1 MADAVT
7 TSTTL
12 SRAFPGRLMLIA
24 ALAMLA
30 ILAVIIG
37 PYVLDTYTVNILVRS
52 FVYAATALTV
62 DILWGYAGILTFG
75 QAAFFG
81 IGAYAAGI
89 IFTYMDFSPGTAIL
103 ALLAGLAVS
112 ALVAGVTG
120 WISFFHGAS
129 PLYAAIVT
137 LALPIILV
145 QVIYSGGTFTG
156 SSSGLVGYNTFDL
169 SVEAWFTITGIG
181 LVLLTVGAWFF
192 VNSDFGRVLV
202 AIRENEQRCTYLGI
216 DAPRIKI
223 LLMVVMAMIASVA
236 GYAYAGYTVVVAPE
250 IGSFVFGT
258 ELVMWVALGGRGTL
272 IGPVLGTV
280 AIDLISAYLSGNL
293 PFVWKLI
300 VGTVF
305 VLVIVAL
312 PQGILP
318 VIRTG
323 ARRLWSAII
332 GREVVAAVAVP
343 ALAEVKGGRRSGSGS
358 DAPALQVTGLS
369 RSYGSLKVLEGVQFK
384 ALGSEL
390 LGIIGPNGAG
400 KTTLMR
406 CLSDGY
412 ERSDGTVAVFGND
425 IARKPP
431 HGIVGFGIGRSFQTT
446 SLFETLTVAECL
458 RLARYRL
465 DLHANVE
472 PRAHPGPARQR
483 ATGHHSDRPR
493 PRDGTR
499 KPPSLARHEARA
511 GAGHGAGAGAG
522 SAAAGRAHRRP
533 HQAGAHA
540 DRQHPRRSG
549 PARGAVHPRHRARHG
564 FRSRDL
570 HAYDRAASG
579 QGFTRRVCGRG
590 GRLRSGALDLCRGAA
605 RRRAMSETAA
615 LDICGLSSGY
625 GEAIVLR
632 NVSLTIRPGE
642 IIALLGKN
650 GMGKSTLLKTVLGFL
665 PAKAGSIRLF
675 GDEITA
681 LPTYVITRRNIAY
694 TPQEQTL
701 FQDLSVEDNLRL
713 GLRDDKGLKEG
724 IARLSDYFPIIRQRL
739 KQKAGTL
746 SGGEQKMLIVSRAL
760 LASPRLIMI
769 DEISEGLQPSMIQ
782 RLTDILL
789 AERKRTGMAIFVV
802 EQNVPFALFG
812 GRPVRCAEARRDRR

>member
-1 MADAVT
+1 M
-7 TSTTL
+7 
-12 SRAFPGRLMLIA
+12 
-24 ALAMLA
+24 
-30 ILAVIIG
+30 
-37 PYVLDTYTVNILVRS
+37 RS

-103 ALLAGLAVS
+103 ALVAGLAVS
-112 ALVAGVTG
+112 ALVAGITG

-343 ALAEVKGGRRSGSGS
+343 ALAEVKGGLRSGSGS

-431 HGIVGFGIGRSFQTT
+431 HGIVSFGIGRSFQTT

-465 DLHANVE
+465 DLMRMWSHA
-472 PRAHPGPARQR
+472 PTLALPDSAQR
-483 ATGHHSDRPR
+483 VITATGLDREMALESRHLSHGMKRALELAMVLALEPAVLLLDEPTAGLTKLER
-493 PRDGTR
+493 TLIGSILVDLVRREGLCILVIEHDMDFVREISTR
-499 KPPSLARHEARA
+499 
-511 GAGHGAGAGAG
+511 
-522 SAAAGRAHRRP
+522 
-533 HQAGAHA
+533 
-540 DRQHPRRSG
+540 
-549 PARGAVHPRHRARHG
+549 
-564 FRSRDL
+564 
-570 HAYDRAASG
+570 
-579 QGFTRRVCGRG
+579 
-590 GRLRSGALDLCRGAA
+590 
-605 RRRAMSETAA
+605 M
-615 LDICGLSSGY
+615 
-625 GEAIVLR
+625 IVLHQGK
-632 NVSLTIRPGE
+632 V
-642 IIALLGKN
+642 LLDGSVAEVV
-650 GMGKSTLLKTVLGFL
+650 GSDLVRSIY
-665 PAKAGSIRLF
+665 AG
-675 GDEITA
+675 
-681 LPTYVITRRNIAY
+681 V
-694 TPQEQTL
+694 PQ
-701 FQDLSVEDNLRL
+701 
-713 GLRDDKGLKEG
+713 
-724 IARLSDYFPIIRQRL
+724 
-739 KQKAGTL
+739 
-746 SGGEQKMLIVSRAL
+746 GGA
-760 LASPRLIMI
+760 P
-769 DEISEGLQPSMIQ
+769 
-782 RLTDILL
+782 
-789 AERKRTGMAIFVV
+789 
-802 EQNVPFALFG
+802 
-812 GRPVRCAEARRDRR
+812 

>member
-7 TSTTL
+7 TSTSL
-12 SRAFPGRLMLIA
+12 SRAFSGRLILVA

-37 PYVLDTYTVNILVRS
+37 PHVLDTYTVNILVRS

-62 DILWGYAGILTFG
+62 DVLWGYAGILTFG

-112 ALVAGVTG
+112 ALVAGITG

-318 VIRTG
+318 VIRAG
-323 ARRLWSAII
+323 ARRLCSAIT
-332 GREVVAAVAVP
+332 GREVAAAVAVP
-343 ALAEVKGGRRSGSGS
+343 ALAEVKGGRRSGSGL
-358 DAPALQVTGLS
+358 DVPALQVTGLS
-369 RSYGSLKVLEGVQFK
+369 RSYGSLKVLEGLQFK

-412 ERSDGTVAVFGND
+412 ERSHGTVAVFGND

-465 DLHANVE
+465 ELMRMWSHA
-472 PRAHPGPARQR
+472 PTLALPDSARR
-483 ATGHHSDRPR
+483 VITATGLDREMALESRHLSHGMKRALELAMVLALEPAVLLLDEPTAGLTKLER
-493 PRDGTR
+493 TLIGGILVDLVRREGLCILVIEHDMDFVREISTR
-499 KPPSLARHEARA
+499 
-511 GAGHGAGAGAG
+511 
-522 SAAAGRAHRRP
+522 
-533 HQAGAHA
+533 
-540 DRQHPRRSG
+540 
-549 PARGAVHPRHRARHG
+549 
-564 FRSRDL
+564 
-570 HAYDRAASG
+570 
-579 QGFTRRVCGRG
+579 
-590 GRLRSGALDLCRGAA
+590 
-605 RRRAMSETAA
+605 M
-615 LDICGLSSGY
+615 
-625 GEAIVLR
+625 IVLHQGK
-632 NVSLTIRPGE
+632 V
-642 IIALLGKN
+642 LLD
-650 GMGKSTLLKTVLGFL
+650 
-665 PAKAGSIRLF
+665 GSVAEVV
-675 GDEITA
+675 GS
-681 LPTYVITRRNIAY
+681 
-694 TPQEQTL
+694 
-701 FQDLSVEDNLRL
+701 DLV
-713 GLRDDKGLKEG
+713 
-724 IARLSDYFPIIRQRL
+724 
-739 KQKAGTL
+739 
-746 SGGEQKMLIVSRAL
+746 
-760 LASPRLIMI
+760 RLIYA
-769 DEISEGLQPSMIQ
+769 G
-782 RLTDILL
+782 
-789 AERKRTGMAIFVV
+789 
-802 EQNVPFALFG
+802 VPQG
-812 GRPVRCAEARRDRR
+812 GVP